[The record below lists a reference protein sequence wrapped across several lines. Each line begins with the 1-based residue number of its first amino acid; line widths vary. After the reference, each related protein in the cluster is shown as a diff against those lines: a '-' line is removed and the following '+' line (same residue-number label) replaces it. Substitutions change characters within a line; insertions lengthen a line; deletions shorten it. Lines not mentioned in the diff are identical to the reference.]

1 MSIYKKDSLEF
12 YRNQLQK
19 LLEKSEWTAEEMQ
32 WLLNYLEYS
41 GETELTQLMQKQFS
55 DDHQNG
61 VSREVSEKLLK
72 AIHEKLNPAPARS
85 KAPVITS
92 RKIAIAASI
101 IGLIVIMTLFFV
113 TKSGTNEIAKTNTGE
128 HRFKDDVSPG
138 GDKAVLTLA
147 DGSTIVL
154 DDAQNGTLAQQGN
167 AKIIKF
173 DGKLSYDLTNKN
185 PKEVVYNTITTPKGG
200 QYQLELP
207 DGSQVW
213 LNASSSIH
221 FPTSFVEKERRV
233 EITGEAYFEVAPSIS
248 PNGGGQKQP
257 FIVGV
262 NTSEVQVLGTHF
274 NINSY
279 SDEDD
284 VKTTL
289 LEGAVKFVNGA
300 TTSIL
305 KPGQQS
311 QLAKNGSIKVESDV
325 DVDKVIAWKN
335 GLFDFEN
342 ARIETVMRQLS
353 RWYDVEIDYNGKP
366 DDLFI
371 AEMRR
376 NIKLSDALKALELT
390 GKVRFDIQ
398 GKKII
403 VMP

>member
-72 AIHEKLNPAPARS
+72 AIHEKINTAPARS

-92 RKIAIAASI
+92 RKIVIAASI
-101 IGLIVIMTLFFV
+101 IGLIVITTLFFV
-113 TKSGTNEIAKTNTGE
+113 TKSDTNGIAKANTVE

-167 AKIIKF
+167 AKIIKL

-185 PKEVVYNTITTPKGG
+185 PKEVVYNTISTPKGG

-207 DGSQVW
+207 DGSLVW

-233 EITGEAYFEVAPSIS
+233 EITGEAYFEVAK
-248 PNGGGQKQP
+248 NLNKP

-262 NTSEVQVLGTHF
+262 NNSEVQVLGTHF

-289 LEGAVKFVNGA
+289 LEGSVKFVNGA

-311 QLAKNGSIKVESDV
+311 QLAKDGSIKVESDV
-325 DVDKVIAWKN
+325 DVDKVVAWKN

-342 ARIETVMRQLS
+342 AGIETVMRQLS